1 MIKKDLIEIKKHLEK
16 IKVFI
21 LDMDGTIYLAMIYF
35 HAHCRF
41 E

>member
-21 LDMDGTIYLAMIYF
+21 FDMDGTILF
-35 HAHCRF
+35 RQ
-41 E
+41 